1 MSRHL
6 WHKLKRPLWQWR
18 GILITAPS
26 VTVFVVL
33 LRFAGLLE
41 LLEMAAFDQLFQLRP
56 HEAVDSRIVII
67 EVNESDIQRL
77 GWPISDRKVAQ
88 LINIIRK
95 HNPVGIG
102 FDIYRDKPVLDGYDE
117 FVKVVKST
125 PNLIG
130 VQKVGSSEDSYP
142 VAPPPSLKERDQVGA
157 NDFPLDR
164 DGKIR
169 RTIVYVAEP
178 NGQNIFSFS
187 FKLAYLY
194 LKAQNIPPIQRED
207 LPIQVGNTTA
217 FVVQAGNLFIP
228 RFTTNSGGYMRA
240 EDGGYQTLLN
250 YRGSPQKFK
259 TISIVD
265 VLEEKISLDFIK
277 GKIVLI
283 GATAESS
290 KDLFYTPYSSSLL
303 RSPGRMPGVVIHA
316 HSISQFINAAV
327 ENRSFIRTW
336 NEPLEWLWIA
346 TWSILGA
353 VLSWQQRYSSSN
365 IKRRIPWTVIGI
377 IVAIISLLLGS
388 YAVLLL
394 GWWIPLVPA
403 GLALVGSA
411 ASVTA
416 YVAHSAGE
424 IRKAFGRFVTDEIV
438 ANLLEKPE
446 GLKLGGERR
455 KITILTSD
463 IRGFTAISERLSPEE
478 VIRIINL
485 YLGYMADVIT
495 QYQGTIDEFM
505 GDGILVLFGAPTK
518 RDDDADRAIGCA
530 IAMQLAMK
538 SVNEKMIELG
548 LPNLEMGIGI
558 NTGDVVVGNIGSEKR
573 TKYGVVGDQV
583 NLTYRIESY
592 TVGGQIFV
600 SESTLKQLN
609 CDVVTDEER
618 EVQPKGVHYPI
629 KIYEVIG
636 ILGKYNL
643 HLTKTDEVFYNLPI
657 PIDIQYAVLQGKQV
671 DRDLVTAKLI
681 QISAREAEVYL
692 EDAGSLVPPPL
703 TNLKMNLLSFE
714 EDSFDD
720 SDDIYAKVLEKPAG
734 RNRFFIRFTNR
745 PPRIELFFSNLYES
759 LSTDIGIKKEL

>member
-1 MSRHL
+1 M
-6 WHKLKRPLWQWR
+6 WNKIKRSLWQWR

-26 VTVFVVL
+26 VTAFVLL

-41 LLEMAAFDQLFQLRP
+41 LLEMAAFDQLFQIRP
-56 HEAVDSRIVII
+56 QEPVDSRIVIVEI
-67 EVNESDIQRL
+67 NESDIQQL
-77 GWPISDRKVAQ
+77 NWPISDKRVAQ
-88 LINIIRK
+88 LINILKK

-102 FDIYRDKPVLDGYDE
+102 FDIYRDKPVLDGYQE
-117 FVKVVKST
+117 FVKVVRST

-130 VQKVGSSEDSYP
+130 VQKVAKSRDSYP
-142 VAPPPSLKERDQVGA
+142 VAPPPSLKEKEQVGA
-157 NDFPLDR
+157 NDFLLDR

-169 RTIVYVAEP
+169 RAIVYMAEP

-194 LKAQNIPPIQRED
+194 LSSKNIKVDQRND

-217 FVVQAGNLFIP
+217 FVVQVGESLIP

-250 YRGSPQKFK
+250 YRGSPQKFE

-265 VLEEKISLDFIK
+265 VLEEKISLDFIE

-283 GATAESS
+283 GATAESL
-290 KDLFYTPYSSSLL
+290 KDLSYTPFSSSLL
-303 RSPGRMPGVVIHA
+303 QSNERMPGVIIHA
-316 HSISQFINAAV
+316 HSVSQFISAAV

-336 NEPLEWLWIA
+336 NEPVEWFWITA
-346 TWSILGA
+346 WSILGA
-353 VLSWQQRYSSSN
+353 ILSWQQRYSGN
-365 IKRRIPWTVIGI
+365 IKRRVPWTVIGI
-377 IVAIISLLLGS
+377 VVAVVSLLLGS
-388 YAVLLL
+388 YIALLL

-403 GLALVGSA
+403 GFALVGSA

-463 IRGFTAISERLSPEE
+463 IRGFTAISERLPPEE

-485 YLGYMADVIT
+485 YLGYMTDVIT

-505 GDGILVLFGAPTK
+505 GDGILVLFGAPNK

-538 SVNEKMIELG
+538 TVNEKMLELG

-592 TVGGQIFV
+592 TVGGQVFV

-609 CDVVTDEER
+609 CEVITDEER

-643 HLTKTDEVFYNLPI
+643 HLTKTEEIFYSLPK
-657 PIDIQYAVLQGKQV
+657 PLAIQYAVLQGKQV
-671 DRDLVTAKLI
+671 DRDLVIAQLI

-692 EDAGSLVPPPL
+692 EDSNNLVPPPL
-703 TNLKMNLLSFE
+703 TNLKMNLLLSG
-714 EDSFDD
+714 EDNFDD

-734 RNRFFIRFTNR
+734 QNRFFIRFTNR
-745 PPRIELFFSNLYES
+745 PPKIETYLSALYES
-759 LSTDIGIKKEL
+759 LSIGIGIKKEL